1 MKRKRSVII
10 AHPPLTLRSAFRTA
24 RPRFSVAERELG
36 SQLSTAF
43 WAQNNIQKFIKNR
56 NRQNEMGGRG
66 NLVSVNFFDA
76 IVIHSSI
83 PAAVDAK
90 GPVSLTSK
98 PSASNYL
105 RLLLSVSL
113 PIASMDAFWKLDLA
127 NIWALGQELQ
137 LINLSQCWGKRKER
151 GKMELQ

>member
-1 MKRKRSVII
+1 M
-10 AHPPLTLRSAFRTA
+10 
-24 RPRFSVAERELG
+24 
-36 SQLSTAF
+36 
-43 WAQNNIQKFIKNR
+43 
-56 NRQNEMGGRG
+56 
-66 NLVSVNFFDA
+66 VSVNFFDA